1 MMKKIILAAIAST
14 VFAIGAMAQ
23 YRPSV
28 IVCAGYQGANIS
40 GVKDSKIAS
49 GARAGVAL
57 DFGVLNTGAMELSI
71 QPGLN
76 FSMKGFSY
84 GDKEDIKNSL
94 YYVDLP
100 ILANL
105 RFGVTEGLNAFVNAG
120 PYLAYGVGGS
130 AKVGDNKDKS
140 NPFKETTIAGKSIR
154 ACNPFDWGL
163 QVGAGLEY
171 QRVML
176 SVGAQFG
183 MYDVSKNYTVDIPVV
198 GKKEFGDT
206 NKNSAFFVTAGY
218 RF

>member
-1 MMKKIILAAIAST
+1 MKKIILAAFASA

-28 IVCAGYQGANIS
+28 IVSAGYQGANIS

-57 DFGVLNTGAMELSI
+57 DFGVLNTGSMELSL

-76 FSMKGFSY
+76 FSMKGLSF
-84 GDKEDIKNSL
+84 GDKEKVKNSL
-94 YYVDLP
+94 YYIDLP

-105 RFGVTEGLNAFVNAG
+105 RFGVTDDLNAFVNAG
-120 PYLAYGVGGS
+120 PYLACGIGGS
-130 AKVGDNKDKS
+130 AKVGDNKDKT
-140 NPFKETTIAGKSIR
+140 NPFKETTVGNLSIR
-154 ACNPFDWGL
+154 AYNPFDWGL

-183 MYDVSKNYTVDIPVV
+183 MYDVTHNYTVDIPVV
-198 GKKEFGDT
+198 GKKTFGDT

>member
-28 IVCAGYQGANIS
+28 IVSAGYQGANIS
-40 GVKDSKIAS
+40 GFNDSKIAS

-57 DFGVLNTGAMELSI
+57 DFGVLNTGGMELSV

-84 GDKEDIKNSL
+84 GEKESYKNSL

-105 RFGVTEGLNAFVNAG
+105 RFGVTDGLNAFVNAG

-130 AKVGDNKDKS
+130 AKYDDKTEKT
-140 NPFKETTIAGKSIR
+140 NPFKETTIAGKSFR
-154 ACNPFDWGL
+154 AFNPFDWGL

-183 MYDVSKNYTVDIPVV
+183 LYDVTQNHTFDFPI
-198 GKKEFGDT
+198 FGQKTFGET

>member
-1 MMKKIILAAIAST
+1 MKKIILAAFASA

-28 IVCAGYQGANIS
+28 IVSAGYQGANIS

-57 DFGVLNTGAMELSI
+57 DFGVLNTGSMELSL
-71 QPGLN
+71 QPGFN
-76 FSMKGFSY
+76 FSMKGLSF
-84 GDKEDIKNSL
+84 GDKEKVKNSL
-94 YYVDLP
+94 YYIDLP

-105 RFGVTEGLNAFVNAG
+105 RFGVTDDLNAFVNAG
-120 PYLAYGVGGS
+120 PYLAYGIGGS
-130 AKVGDNKDKS
+130 AKVGENKDKT

-154 ACNPFDWGL
+154 AYNPFDWGL

-183 MYDVSKNYTVDIPVV
+183 MYDVTHNYKLPVV
-198 GKKEFGDT
+198 GEVGGT

>member
-1 MMKKIILAAIAST
+1 MKKIILAAFASA

-28 IVCAGYQGANIS
+28 IVSAGYQGANIS
-40 GVKDSKIAS
+40 GFENSKIAS
-49 GARAGVAL
+49 GARAGVAV
-57 DFGVLNTGAMELSI
+57 DFGLLNSGAMELSL

-76 FSMKGFSY
+76 FSMKGLSF
-84 GDKEDIKNSL
+84 GDKEKVKNSL
-94 YYVDLP
+94 YYIDLP

-105 RFGVTEGLNAFVNAG
+105 RFGVTDDLNAFVNAG
-120 PYLAYGVGGS
+120 PYLAYGIGGS
-130 AKVGDNKDKS
+130 AKVGENKDKT

-154 ACNPFDWGL
+154 AYNPFDWGL

-183 MYDVSKNYTVDIPVV
+183 MYDVTHNYKLPVV
-198 GKKEFGDT
+198 GEVGGT

>member
-1 MMKKIILAAIAST
+1 MKKIILAAFASA

-28 IVCAGYQGANIS
+28 IVSAGYQGANIS

-57 DFGVLNTGAMELSI
+57 DFGLLNTGAMELSL

-76 FSMKGFSY
+76 FSMKGLSF
-84 GDKEDIKNSL
+84 GDKEKVKNSL
-94 YYVDLP
+94 YYIDLP

-105 RFGVTEGLNAFVNAG
+105 RFGVTDDLNAFVNAG
-120 PYLAYGVGGS
+120 PYLAYGIGGS
-130 AKVGDNKDKS
+130 AKVGENKDKT

-154 ACNPFDWGL
+154 AYNPFDWGL

-183 MYDVSKNYTVDIPVV
+183 MYDVTHNNDLPIIGEV
-198 GKKEFGDT
+198 GPT

>member
-1 MMKKIILAAIAST
+1 MKKIILAAFASA

-28 IVCAGYQGANIS
+28 IVSAGYQGANIS
-40 GVKDSKIAS
+40 GFENSKIAS
-49 GARAGVAL
+49 GARAGVAV
-57 DFGVLNTGAMELSI
+57 DFGLLNSGAMELSL

-76 FSMKGFSY
+76 FSMKGLSF
-84 GDKEDIKNSL
+84 GDKEKVKNSL
-94 YYVDLP
+94 YYIDLP

-105 RFGVTEGLNAFVNAG
+105 RFGVTDDLNAFVNAG
-120 PYLAYGVGGS
+120 PYLAYGIGGS
-130 AKVGDNKDKS
+130 AKVGDNKDKT
-140 NPFKETTIAGKSIR
+140 NPFKETTITGKSLR
-154 ACNPFDWGL
+154 AYNPFDWGL

-183 MYDVSKNYTVDIPVV
+183 MYDVTHNYTVDIPVV
-198 GKKEFGDT
+198 GKKTFGDT

>member
-1 MMKKIILAAIAST
+1 MKKIILAAIAST

-28 IVCAGYQGANIS
+28 IVSAGYQGANIS

-57 DFGVLNTGAMELSI
+57 DFGVLNTGGMELSV

-130 AKVGDNKDKS
+130 AKAGDNKDKT

-154 ACNPFDWGL
+154 AYNPFDWGL

-183 MYDVSKNYTVDIPVV
+183 MYDVTHNYNLPVV
-198 GKKEFGDT
+198 GEVGDT